1 MVVETCFQFLAR
13 AFKRGLT
20 NKYPGGPP
28 GGYPGFGQAF
38 VEHDLWESCISAA
51 TKQIHGEIGPTNSAL
66 MEASRLFLQ
75 NHMVSAEF
83 CTL

>member
-20 NKYPGGPP
+20 NKYRAFKR
-28 GGYPGFGQAF
+28 GYPGFGQAF

-75 NHMVSAEF
+75 NHMVSAKF